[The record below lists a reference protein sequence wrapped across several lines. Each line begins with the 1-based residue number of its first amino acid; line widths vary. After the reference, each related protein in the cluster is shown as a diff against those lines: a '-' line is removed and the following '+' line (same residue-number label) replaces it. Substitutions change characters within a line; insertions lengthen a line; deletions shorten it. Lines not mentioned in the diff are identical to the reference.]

1 MPNNAGKKISR
12 IFGSCVFL
20 LLSAQIVI
28 GCAWGILNF
37 TSFQEFPE
45 SAKMILLSS
54 GLALK
59 SDTSVIY
66 PALLLIVRTLTL
78 NGPIRFY
85 EVMYSLQLVLAFA
98 AWHTFAVKLL
108 PFEKKWLRIWFA
120 LAVVTNPFAMQ
131 CHLAVVEFS
140 FVSSFLCLLVTFT
153 VRFSLEWR
161 MIGNRLG
168 LKTAVKHICT
178 ASLFW
183 MLVSLTR
190 KEFVFIGF
198 FCILL
203 LLYRICINLK
213 AGTKLSRLSPAIVF
227 IVFFAAIELIDGAF
241 RVSKPLLPSDI
252 IGTQIL
258 NYTTNTFD
266 TKLGPVHANFV
277 LLDEINRS
285 SAKTQS
291 AMLEVMQEHQTTI
304 GGENYPVPEI
314 FMVIATQN
322 PIEQEGT
329 YVLSEAQLDRFAIKE
344 KLDYPT
350 EDEEITILNRVE
362 ADVFSK
368 GAAVVGLDSVKYLQD
383 LVKKV
388 YIDESVKRYIIK
400 LVNAT
405 RHPKGILPETL
416 TQYMTIGSSTRGAIC
431 LMEVSK
437 AVALLN
443 GRDYVT
449 PDDVKA
455 EIHSVLRHR
464 VTLNFAAVADGV
476 DEDMII
482 DAIMGAVPAP

>member
-1 MPNNAGKKISR
+1 MENFTVISR
-12 IFGSCVFL
+12 PEIEQAIAIATKINDYYYEKMVGQRQLGTSL
-20 LLSAQIVI
+20 LISMII
-28 GCAWGILNF
+28 NGHILI
-37 TSFQEFPE
+37 E
-45 SAKMILLSS
+45 SVP
-54 GLALK
+54 GLAK
-59 SDTSVIY
+59 TTAAKTMTEAV
-66 PALLLIVRTLTL
+66 
-78 NGPIRFY
+78 NG
-85 EVMYSLQLVLAFA
+85 
-98 AWHTFAVKLL
+98 
-108 PFEKKWLRIWFA
+108 
-120 LAVVTNPFAMQ
+120 
-131 CHLAVVEFS
+131 
-140 FVSSFLCLLVTFT
+140 
-153 VRFSLEWR
+153 RFSR
-161 MIGNRLG
+161 IQ
-168 LKTAVKHICT
+168 CT
-178 ASLFW
+178 
-183 MLVSLTR
+183 
-190 KEFVFIGF
+190 
-198 FCILL
+198 
-203 LLYRICINLK
+203 
-213 AGTKLSRLSPAIVF
+213 P
-227 IVFFAAIELIDGAF
+227 D
-241 RVSKPLLPSDI
+241 LLPSDI

-344 KLDYPT
+344 KLEYPT
-350 EDEEITILNRVE
+350 EEEEVTILNRVE

-368 GAAVVGLDSVKYLQD
+368 GNAVVGLDSIKYLQE
-383 LVKKV
+383 LVKRV
-388 YIDESVKRYIIK
+388 YIDDSVKRYIIK

-405 RHPKGILPETL
+405 RHPKGILPENL

-431 LMEVSK
+431 LMEVAK